1 MRVVMILGVVFA
13 SACARFPP
21 PTDTLAESIAT
32 ARRAAEIG
40 APHGPQASLSLQLA
54 REQITRAKKLMAS
67 GEHEQAHYQALRALN
82 DAEVAIAITR
92 EEQARDQAR
101 KAELE
106 AATAAASVNP

>member
-21 PTDTLAESIAT
+21 PTDTLAESIAS
-32 ARRAAEIG
+32 ARGAEEIG
-40 APHGPQASLSLQLA
+40 AEQVPQASLSLQLA
-54 REQITRAKKLMAS
+54 REEITRAKKLMAN
-67 GEHEQAHYQALRALN
+67 GDNEQAHYQALRAVN

-92 EEQARDQAR
+92 EEQARDAAR

-106 AATAAASVNP
+106 AAAAATVKP